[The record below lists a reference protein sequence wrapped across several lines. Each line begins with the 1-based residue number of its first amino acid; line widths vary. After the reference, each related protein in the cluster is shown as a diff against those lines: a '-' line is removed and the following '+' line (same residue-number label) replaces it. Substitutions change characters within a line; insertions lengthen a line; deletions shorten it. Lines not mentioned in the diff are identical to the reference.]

1 MAMRTTLVFTVS
13 CLGACGSLVGADY
26 GGEPLFRLQ
35 GLAATR
41 RSDPVSS
48 TGVEAAA
55 LWQGTS
61 ARAAVLAPMP
71 LDIAFPTFWI
81 DVVAA
86 PSDEVVFQLA
96 PEEPPI
102 AEAYLHIVKPD
113 RLAHPGELLAS
124 DYEHALVY
132 VGAAVPPD
140 GVTTS
145 YLGGPLEPG
154 FHVMVRQAVS
164 ELTAAQQILVD
175 RCVAEATDAPPAIAR
190 ANCTAERLYR
200 LDRSPADLQT
210 LLHFSLSPGA

>member
-1 MAMRTTLVFTVS
+1 MTMRATLVFTVS
-13 CLGACGSLVGADY
+13 CLGACGSLVDVNY
-26 GGEPLFRLQ
+26 GGEPMFRLQ

-61 ARAAVLAPMP
+61 ARAAVFTPMP

-81 DVVAA
+81 DVVAT
-86 PSDEVVFQLA
+86 PGDEVAFQLA
-96 PEEPPI
+96 PGEPPI

-113 RLAHPGELLAS
+113 RLAHAGELLAS

-132 VGAAVPPD
+132 VGGAVPPG
-140 GVTTS
+140 GVTAS

-154 FHVMVRQAVS
+154 FHVMVRQAVP

-175 RCVAEATDAPPAIAR
+175 RCAAQATDAPPAIAR

-200 LDRSPADLQT
+200 LDRSAADLQT
-210 LLHFSLSPGA
+210 LLHFHLSPGT